1 MSGTPAAITTFFFLL
16 CLTACAGHP
25 STDGAPASASR
36 ATYSAEPV
44 PREEPRSR
52 YGNSPYY
59 TVFGKTYRVL
69 ETNYGFREQGVA
81 SWYGNKFHGN
91 LTANRETYDMYAM
104 TAAHK
109 TLPLPTYVE
118 VRNLKNGKRVIVRV
132 NDRGP
137 FVDKRIIDLSYA
149 AASKLDMVR
158 DGTSLVEIRAIS
170 FDPPPSGQRAAVP
183 DPVAKPPAEP
193 VRPGDSTVYLQV
205 GAFGDRDNAARRYRM
220 LKANGIEQAF
230 VHQET
235 REGQAPDSD
244 PSIYRVRIGPIDG
257 VEQYDQVVGEL
268 NRMGIAETHLV
279 TE

>member
-1 MSGTPAAITTFFFLL
+1 MNGISAVFTSFFVLV
-16 CLTACAGHP
+16 CITACAGRP
-25 STDGAPASASR
+25 LQDGAPASASR
-36 ATYSAEPV
+36 ATLPADAEPQK
-44 PREEPRSR
+44 EPRSR
-52 YGNSPYY
+52 YGNGPFY

-137 FVDKRIIDLSYA
+137 FIDKRIIDLSYA

-193 VRPGDSTVYLQV
+193 VRPGDSSVYLQV
-205 GAFGDRDNAARRYRM
+205 GAFGDQDNAARRYRM
-220 LKANGIEQAF
+220 LKDNGIEQAF
-230 VHQET
+230 VHQEAD
-235 REGQAPDSD
+235 RVPA
-244 PSIYRVRIGPIDG
+244 IYRIRIGPIDG